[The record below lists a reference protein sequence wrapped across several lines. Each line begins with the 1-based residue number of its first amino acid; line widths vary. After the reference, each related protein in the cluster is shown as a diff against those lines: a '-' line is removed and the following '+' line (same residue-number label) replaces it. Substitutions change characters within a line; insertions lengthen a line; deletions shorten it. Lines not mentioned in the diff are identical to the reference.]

1 MVTADT
7 ATSPRVVHHDIESGP
22 RGPAD
27 PGGSE
32 MADKKI
38 QPKAPEKTEA
48 AAGARES
55 AERETLRQQ
64 KRKSVKRAQ
73 LRKSVR

>member
-1 MVTADT
+1 MMRLRD
-7 ATSPRVVHHDIESGP
+7 GP

-27 PGGSE
+27 PGGSG

-38 QPKAPEKTEA
+38 QPKAPEKAEP

-55 AERETLRQQ
+55 AERETLKKSYKKKSY
-64 KRKSVKRAQ
+64 KRKAHR
-73 LRKSVR
+73 